1 MVVYVNLRYGCYTS
15 LSYVVGM
22 TKKRPIYI
30 PFAGPALLE
39 APLLN
44 KGSAFSQRERQQ
56 FNLEGLLPY
65 KIETIEEQEAR
76 VYHQLCSFQTPID
89 KHIYLRNIQDTNE
102 TAYFRLVTD
111 HLPEIM
117 PLIYTPTVGLA
128 CQQFSKIYRRKRGLF
143 ISYPDRDRIE
153 DMLQN
158 ATKQNVKVI
167 VVTDGERILGLGDQG
182 IGGMGIPIGKLAL
195 YTACGGISPAYTL
208 PVTLDIGTNNAAL
221 LDDPMYMG
229 WRHPRITGDE
239 YYEFVDEFIQ
249 AVKTRW
255 PNVLLQFEDFA
266 QDHATPLLKRYR
278 DQLCC
283 FNDDIQGTASVAV
296 GTLIS
301 ACLAKNEKLSDQT
314 IVFAGAG
321 SAGCGIAAQI
331 VRQMVAEGLSE
342 TEARGK
348 IFLLSKDGLLR
359 ENSPGL
365 FEFQIQFCTP
375 DSVVNNWALNS
386 AHSEE
391 PINLLDVISNVNPSV
406 LIGVS
411 GQAGVFTK
419 TIVQTMQA
427 DCERPIILPLSNPTS
442 QAEAQPSDLLRWTS
456 GKAMIATGSPFPA
469 VDMGDHEVEIAQCN
483 NSYIFPGVGLGV
495 ITSGASRITDG
506 MMMAASKA
514 LADAS
519 PIAQKPMGALL
530 PPLET
535 IRTVSK
541 LIARAVIIQA
551 ISDGV
556 ALPIPEELIDTKIN
570 QNFWEPEY
578 REYRRTSF

>member
-1 MVVYVNLRYGCYTS
+1 MA
-15 LSYVVGM
+15 
-22 TKKRPIYI
+22 KKRPIYI

-44 KGSAFSQRERQQ
+44 KGSAFTQRERQQ

-65 KIETIEEQEAR
+65 NIETIEEQEAR
-76 VYHQLCSFQTPID
+76 VYQQLCSFDSPID

-111 HLPEIM
+111 HLAEIM

-153 DMLQN
+153 EMLQN

-208 PVTLDIGTNNAAL
+208 PVTLDVGTNNPAL

-229 WRHPRITGDE
+229 WRHPRITGEE

-249 AVKTRW
+249 ALKVRW
-255 PNVLLQFEDFA
+255 PNALLQFEDFA
-266 QDHATPLLKRYR
+266 QDHATPLLNRYR

-283 FNDDIQGTASVAV
+283 FNDDIQGTAAVTV
-296 GTLIS
+296 GTLMA
-301 ACLAKNEKLSDQT
+301 ACKAKGEHLKDQC

-321 SAGCGIAAQI
+321 SAGCGIADQI
-331 VRQMVAEGLSE
+331 VKQMKYEGASE
-342 TEARGK
+342 EEARSR
-348 IFLLSKDGLLR
+348 IFLISRDGLLQKGL
-359 ENSPGL
+359 PGL
-365 FEFQIQFCTP
+365 FDFQIPFCTP
-375 DSVVNNWALNS
+375 DEVVNSWSLT
-386 AHSEE
+386 HKVGDGV
-391 PINLLDVISNVNPSV
+391 INLLDVVSNTRPTV

-411 GQAGVFTK
+411 GQAGLFTK
-419 TIVQTMQA
+419 AVIEAMQA
-427 DCERPIILPLSNPTS
+427 HCERPLILPLSNPTS
-442 QAEAQPSDLLRWTS
+442 QVEAQPVDILRWTY
-456 GKAMIATGSPFPA
+456 GKALVATGSPFAP
-469 VDMGDHEVEIAQCN
+469 VDMGEKIIEIAQCN

-495 ITSGASRITDG
+495 ITAKASRITDN
-506 MMMAASKA
+506 MMMTASRA
-514 LADAS
+514 LADSS
-519 PIAQKPMGALL
+519 PIVKLGVGALL

-535 IRTVSK
+535 IREVSK
-541 LIARAVIIQA
+541 IIAKAVIVQA
-551 ISDGV
+551 IADGV
-556 ALPIPEELIDTKIN
+556 ALPIPYELIDEKIEK
-570 QNFWEPEY
+570 NFWQPEY

>member
-1 MVVYVNLRYGCYTS
+1 VNA
-15 LSYVVGM
+15 M

-44 KGSAFSQRERQQ
+44 KGSAFTQRERQQ

-65 KIETIEEQEAR
+65 NIETIEEQEER
-76 VYHQLCSFQTPID
+76 VYQQLCSFESPID

-111 HLPEIM
+111 HLKEIM

-208 PVTLDIGTNNAAL
+208 PVTLDVGTNNQAL

-229 WRHPRITGDE
+229 WRHPRITGDD
-239 YYEFVDEFIQ
+239 YYQFVDEFIQ
-249 AVKTRW
+249 AVKVRW

-266 QDHATPLLKRYR
+266 QDHATPLLARYR

-283 FNDDIQGTASVAV
+283 FNDDIQGTAAVAV
-296 GTLIS
+296 GTLMA
-301 ACLAKNEKLSDQT
+301 ACKAKGELLKDQR

-321 SAGCGIAAQI
+321 SAGCGIADQI
-331 VRQMVAEGLSE
+331 VKQMKADGASDS
-342 TEARGK
+342 EARSR
-348 IFLLSKDGLLR
+348 IFLLSRDGLLQCGM
-359 ENSPGL
+359 PGL
-365 FEFQIQFCTP
+365 FDFQLPFCTP
-375 DSVVNNWALNS
+375 DEVVNRWTLT
-386 AHSEE
+386 HSRADE
-391 PINLLDVISNVNPSV
+391 PIGLLDTVSNVQPTV

-411 GQAGVFTK
+411 GQPGLFTK
-419 TIVQTMQA
+419 AVVEAMQA
-427 DCERPIILPLSNPTS
+427 NCERPLILPLSNPTS
-442 QAEAQPSDLLRWTS
+442 QAEAQPVDILRWTS
-456 GKAMIATGSPFPA
+456 GKAMVATGSPFPP
-469 VDMGDHEVEIAQCN
+469 VDMGDQTIEIAQCN
-483 NSYIFPGVGLGV
+483 NSYIFPGIGLGV
-495 ITSGASRITDG
+495 ITAKASRITDNMI
-506 MMMAASKA
+506 MMASKA

-519 PIAQKPMGALL
+519 PVVQTGSGALL
-530 PPLET
+530 PPLDA
-535 IRTVSK
+535 IRSVSK
-541 LIARAVIIQA
+541 VIAKAVILQA
-551 ISDGV
+551 IADDV
-556 ALPIPEELIDTKIN
+556 ALPIPIELIDGKIEK
-570 QNFWEPEY
+570 NFWHPEY

>member
-1 MVVYVNLRYGCYTS
+1 MA
-15 LSYVVGM
+15 
-22 TKKRPIYI
+22 KKRPIYI

-44 KGSAFSQRERQQ
+44 KGSAFTQRERQQ

-65 KIETIEEQEAR
+65 NIETIEEQEAR
-76 VYHQLCSFQTPID
+76 VYQQLCSFESSID
-89 KHIYLRNIQDTNE
+89 KHIFLRNIQDTNE

-111 HLPEIM
+111 HLTEIM
-117 PLIYTPTVGLA
+117 PLIYTPTVGVA

-195 YTACGGISPAYTL
+195 YTACGGVSPAYTL
-208 PVTLDIGTNNAAL
+208 PVTLDVGTNNAAL

-229 WRHPRITGDE
+229 WRHPRITGED
-239 YYEFVDEFIQ
+239 YYQFVDEFIQ
-249 AVKTRW
+249 AVKIRW

-266 QDHATPLLKRYR
+266 QDHATPLLNRYR

-283 FNDDIQGTASVAV
+283 FNDDIQGTAAVAV
-296 GTLIS
+296 GTLMA
-301 ACLAKNEKLSDQT
+301 ACLAKGEQLKDQR

-321 SAGCGIAAQI
+321 SAGCGIADHI
-331 VRQMVAEGLSE
+331 VKQMMVEGE
-342 TEARGK
+342 TEVAARRR
-348 IFLLSKDGLLR
+348 IFLLSKDGLLQ
-359 ENSPGL
+359 EGSPGL
-365 FEFQIQFCTP
+365 FDFQRPFCTP
-375 DSVVNNWALNS
+375 AEVVHGW
-386 AHSEE
+386 HSQAGGSGLS
-391 PINLLDVISNVNPSV
+391 IGLLDVVVNAKPTI

-411 GQAGVFTK
+411 GQAGLFTK
-419 TIVQTMQA
+419 AIIEAMHA
-427 DCERPIILPLSNPTS
+427 NCEHPLVLPLSNPTS
-442 QAEAQPSDLLRWTS
+442 QVEAQPVDILRWTA
-456 GKAMIATGSPFPA
+456 GKAMVATGSPFQS
-469 VDMGDHEVEIAQCN
+469 VDMGDRLYDIAQCN

-495 ITSGASRITDG
+495 ITAKATRITDN

-514 LADAS
+514 LADTS
-519 PIAQKPMGALL
+519 PLAVTGKGALL
-530 PPLET
+530 PLLDD
-535 IRTVSK
+535 IRIVSK
-541 LIARAVIIQA
+541 LIARAVIKQA
-551 ISDGV
+551 VADGV
-556 ALPIPEELIDTKIN
+556 ALPIPDELIDEKISK
-570 QNFWEPEY
+570 NFWVPEY

>member
-1 MVVYVNLRYGCYTS
+1 MA
-15 LSYVVGM
+15 
-22 TKKRPIYI
+22 KKRPIYI

-44 KGSAFSQRERQQ
+44 KGSAFTQRERQQ

-65 KIETIEEQEAR
+65 NIETIEEQEAR
-76 VYHQLCSFQTPID
+76 VYQQLRSFESPID

-111 HLPEIM
+111 HLTEIM

-208 PVTLDIGTNNAAL
+208 PVTLDVGTNNQAL

-239 YYEFVDEFIQ
+239 YYQFVDEFIQ
-249 AVKTRW
+249 AVKVRW

-266 QDHATPLLKRYR
+266 QEHATPLLNRYR

-283 FNDDIQGTASVAV
+283 FNDDIQGTAAVAV
-296 GTLIS
+296 GTLMA
-301 ACLAKNEKLSDQT
+301 ACKAKGELLKDQR

-321 SAGCGIAAQI
+321 SAGCGIADQI
-331 VRQMVAEGLSE
+331 IKHMRAEGASDP
-342 TEARGK
+342 EARSR
-348 IFLLSKDGLLR
+348 IFLISRDGLLQR
-359 ENSPGL
+359 DMPGL
-365 FEFQIQFCTP
+365 FDFQLPFCTP
-375 DSVVNNWALNS
+375 DDVVSNWTLTHN
-386 AHSEE
+386 HDDG
-391 PINLLDVISNVNPSV
+391 PINLLDVVSNTQPTV

-411 GQAGVFTK
+411 GQAGLFTK
-419 TIVQTMQA
+419 AVVEAMQVN
-427 DCERPIILPLSNPTS
+427 CERPLILPLSNPTS
-442 QAEAQPSDLLRWTS
+442 QVEAQPVDILRWTS
-456 GKAMIATGSPFPA
+456 GKAMVATGSPFPP
-469 VDMGDHEVEIAQCN
+469 VDMGDQLCEIAQCN
-483 NSYIFPGVGLGV
+483 NSYIFPGIGLGV
-495 ITSGASRITDG
+495 ITAKAARITDN
-506 MMMAASKA
+506 MMMMASKA

-519 PIAQKPMGALL
+519 PVAQTGRGALL
-530 PPLET
+530 PSLDS
-535 IRTVSK
+535 IRDVSK
-541 LIARAVIIQA
+541 VIAKTVIMQA
-551 ISDGV
+551 IADGV
-556 ALPIPEELIDTKIN
+556 ALPIPYELIDEKIEK
-570 QNFWEPEY
+570 NFWQPEY

>member
-1 MVVYVNLRYGCYTS
+1 MVS
-15 LSYVVGM
+15 LNPYHWSVITM
-22 TKKRPIYI
+22 AKKRPIYI

-44 KGSAFSQRERQQ
+44 KGSAFSERERQQ

-65 KIETIEEQEAR
+65 NIETIEEQEAR
-76 VYHQLCSFQTPID
+76 VYHQLRSFESPID

-111 HLPEIM
+111 HLTEIM

-208 PVTLDIGTNNAAL
+208 PVTLDVGTNNAAL

-239 YYEFVDEFIQ
+239 YYQFVDEFIQ
-249 AVKTRW
+249 AVKVRW

-266 QDHATPLLKRYR
+266 QDHATPLLTRYR

-283 FNDDIQGTASVAV
+283 FNDDIQGTAAVAV
-296 GTLIS
+296 GTLMA
-301 ACLAKNEKLSDQT
+301 ACKAKGELLKDQR

-321 SAGCGIAAQI
+321 SAGCGIADQI
-331 VRQMVAEGLSE
+331 IKQMKAEGASDAD
-342 TEARGK
+342 ARSR
-348 IFLLSKDGLLR
+348 IFLISRDGLLQR
-359 ENSPGL
+359 GMSGL
-365 FEFQIQFCTP
+365 FDFQIPFCTP
-375 DSVVNNWALNS
+375 DEVVNHWVVTQKSGN
-386 AHSEE
+386 E
-391 PINLLDVISNVNPSV
+391 PINLLDVVSNTHPTV

-411 GQAGVFTK
+411 GQAGLFTK
-419 TIVQTMQA
+419 TIVEAMHA
-427 DCERPIILPLSNPTS
+427 NCERPLILPLSNPTS
-442 QAEAQPSDLLRWTS
+442 QVEAQPVDILRWTS
-456 GKAMIATGSPFPA
+456 GKAMVATGSPFPP
-469 VDMGDHEVEIAQCN
+469 VDMGGEIFEIAQCN
-483 NSYIFPGVGLGV
+483 NSYIFPGIGLGV
-495 ITSGASRITDG
+495 ITAKAARVTDN

-514 LADAS
+514 LADSS
-519 PIAQKPMGALL
+519 PIVQSGSGALL
-530 PPLET
+530 PSLES
-535 IRTVSK
+535 IREVSK
-541 LIARAVIIQA
+541 ISAKTVLLQA
-551 ISDGV
+551 IDDGV
-556 ALPIPEELIDTKIN
+556 ALPIPCDLIDEKIEK
-570 QNFWEPEY
+570 NFWHPEY

>member
-1 MVVYVNLRYGCYTS
+1 M
-15 LSYVVGM
+15 
-22 TKKRPIYI
+22 KKRPIYI

-39 APLLN
+39 ASLLN
-44 KGSAFSQRERQQ
+44 KGSAFTQRERQQ

-65 KIETIEEQEAR
+65 NIETIEEQEAR
-76 VYHQLCSFQTPID
+76 VYEQLCSFESPID

-111 HLPEIM
+111 HLAEIM

-208 PVTLDIGTNNAAL
+208 PITLDVGTNNPAL

-229 WRHPRITGDE
+229 WRHPRISGDE
-239 YYEFVDEFIQ
+239 YYQFVDAFIQ
-249 AVKTRW
+249 AVKVRW

-266 QDHATPLLKRYR
+266 QDHATPLLNRYR

-283 FNDDIQGTASVAV
+283 FNDDIQGTAAVAV
-296 GTLIS
+296 GTLMA
-301 ACLAKNEKLSDQT
+301 ACKAKGERLRDQR

-321 SAGCGIAAQI
+321 SAGCGIADQI
-331 VRQMVAEGLSE
+331 VKQMKLEGASD
-342 TEARGK
+342 TEARGR
-348 IFLLSKDGLLR
+348 IFLISRDGLLR
-359 ENSPGL
+359 HGLPGL
-365 FEFQIQFCTP
+365 FEFQHPFCTP
-375 DSVVNNWALNS
+375 EEVIGGWVIPHKSSD
-386 AHSEE
+386 E
-391 PINLLDVISNVNPSV
+391 PINLLDAVVNVKPTI

-411 GQAGVFTK
+411 GQAGLFTK
-419 TIVQTMQA
+419 AIVETMQA
-427 DCERPIILPLSNPTS
+427 HCERPLILPLSNPTS
-442 QAEAQPSDLLRWTS
+442 QVEAQPVDILRWTS
-456 GKAMIATGSPFPA
+456 GKAMVATGSPFSP
-469 VDMGDHEVEIAQCN
+469 VDMGDRQYEIAQCN
-483 NSYIFPGVGLGV
+483 NSYIFPGIGLGV
-495 ITSGASRITDG
+495 ITAKATRITDS
-506 MMMAASKA
+506 MMMMASKA
-514 LADAS
+514 LADSS
-519 PIAQKPMGALL
+519 PMAQSGSGALL
-530 PPLET
+530 PALSD
-535 IRTVSK
+535 IREVSK
-541 LIARAVIIQA
+541 VIAKTVILQA
-551 ISDGV
+551 IADGV
-556 ALPIPEELIDTKIN
+556 ALPIPTDLIDEKIAK
-570 QNFWEPEY
+570 NFWHPEY

>member
-1 MVVYVNLRYGCYTS
+1 
-15 LSYVVGM
+15 M

-44 KGSAFSQRERQQ
+44 KGSAFTQRERQQ

-111 HLPEIM
+111 HLTEIM

-143 ISYPDRDRIE
+143 ISYPDQDRID

-208 PVTLDIGTNNAAL
+208 PVTLDVGTNNAAL

-229 WRHPRITGDE
+229 WRHPRITGED
-239 YYEFVDEFIQ
+239 YYTFVDEFIQ
-249 AVKTRW
+249 AVKVRW

-266 QDHATPLLKRYR
+266 QDHATPLLQRYR

-283 FNDDIQGTASVAV
+283 FNDDIQGTAAVAV
-296 GTLIS
+296 GTLMS
-301 ACLAKNEKLSDQT
+301 ACLAKGERLRDQR

-321 SAGCGIAAQI
+321 SAGCGIADQI
-331 VRQMVAEGLSE
+331 VKQMVAEGATE
-342 TEARGK
+342 VEARRR
-348 IFLLSKDGLLR
+348 IFLLSKDGLLQ
-359 ENSPGL
+359 ESSPGL
-365 FEFQIQFCTP
+365 FEFQIPFCTP
-375 DSVVNNWALNS
+375 DNVVSSWTFPDS
-386 AHSEE
+386 HHGD
-391 PINLLDVISNVNPSV
+391 PINLLDVVINTRPSV

-411 GQAGVFTK
+411 GQAGLFTK
-419 TIVQTMQA
+419 TIIEAMQA
-427 DCERPIILPLSNPTS
+427 HCERPLILPLSNPTS
-442 QAEAQPSDLLRWTS
+442 QAEAQPADLLRWTS
-456 GKAMIATGSPFPA
+456 GKAMVATGSPFPA
-469 VDMGDHEVEIAQCN
+469 VDMGDQFIEIAQCN

-495 ITSGASRITDG
+495 ITAKASRITDT

-519 PIAQKPMGALL
+519 PIAQTGHGALL

-541 LIARAVIIQA
+541 LIARAVVIQA
-551 ISDGV
+551 IADGV
-556 ALPIPEELIDTKIN
+556 ALPIPEDIIDEKVEK
-570 QNFWEPEY
+570 NFWEPEY

>member
-1 MVVYVNLRYGCYTS
+1 MP
-15 LSYVVGM
+15 
-22 TKKRPIYI
+22 KKRPIYI

-375 DSVVNNWALNS
+375 DSVVNNWVLNS

-411 GQAGVFTK
+411 GQAGLFSK

-427 DCERPIILPLSNPTS
+427 GCERPIILPLSNPTS

-495 ITSGASRITDG
+495 ITSRASRITDG

-556 ALPIPEELIDTKIN
+556 ALPIPEELIDIKIN

>member
-1 MVVYVNLRYGCYTS
+1 MNA
-15 LSYVVGM
+15 M
-22 TKKRPIYI
+22 AKKRPIYI

-44 KGSAFSQRERQQ
+44 KGSAFTQRERQQ

-65 KIETIEEQEAR
+65 NIETIEEQEAR
-76 VYHQLCSFQTPID
+76 VYQQLCSFESPID

-111 HLPEIM
+111 HLTEIM

-208 PVTLDIGTNNAAL
+208 PVTLDVGTNNQAL

-239 YYEFVDEFIQ
+239 YYQFVDEFIQ
-249 AVKTRW
+249 AVKVRW

-266 QDHATPLLKRYR
+266 QDHATPLLERYR

-283 FNDDIQGTASVAV
+283 FNDDIQGTAAVAV
-296 GTLIS
+296 GTLMA
-301 ACLAKNEKLSDQT
+301 ACKAKGELLKDQRV
-314 IVFAGAG
+314 VFAGAG
-321 SAGCGIAAQI
+321 SAGCGIADQI
-331 VRQMVAEGLSE
+331 VKQMKADGASDL
-342 TEARGK
+342 EARSR
-348 IFLLSKDGLLR
+348 IFLISRDGLLQCGM
-359 ENSPGL
+359 PGL
-365 FEFQIQFCTP
+365 FDFQLPFCTP
-375 DSVVNNWALNS
+375 DEVVNDWRLT
-386 AHSEE
+386 HSRGDG
-391 PINLLDVISNVNPSV
+391 PINLLDTVSNVKPTV

-411 GQAGVFTK
+411 GQAGLFTK
-419 TIVQTMQA
+419 AVVEAMQVN
-427 DCERPIILPLSNPTS
+427 CERPLILPLSNPTS
-442 QAEAQPSDLLRWTS
+442 QVEAQPADILRWTS
-456 GKAMIATGSPFPA
+456 GKAMVATGSPFPS
-469 VDMGDHEVEIAQCN
+469 VDMGDQTFDIAQCN

-495 ITSGASRITDG
+495 ITAKAGRITDNMI
-506 MMMAASKA
+506 MMASKA

-519 PIAQKPMGALL
+519 PVVQTGAGALL
-530 PPLET
+530 PPLDT
-535 IRTVSK
+535 IRNVSK
-541 LIARAVIIQA
+541 IIAKTVILQA
-551 ISDGV
+551 IADGV
-556 ALPIPEELIDTKIN
+556 ALPIPLDLIDEKIEK
-570 QNFWEPEY
+570 NFWRPEY